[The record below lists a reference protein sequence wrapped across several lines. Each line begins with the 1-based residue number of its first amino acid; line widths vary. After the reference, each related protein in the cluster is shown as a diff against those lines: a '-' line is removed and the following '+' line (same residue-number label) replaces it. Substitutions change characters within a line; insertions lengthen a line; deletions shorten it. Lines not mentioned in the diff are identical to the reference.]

1 MPFLILVTLF
11 IGVPILEI
19 SLLLKVSG
27 AIGGFK
33 TILFVV
39 FTAILGAYL
48 VKQQGLAT
56 LAKFQQ
62 QANSGQL
69 PAQAMLEGIALLF
82 AGAVLLTPG
91 FFTDAIGFA
100 LLVPLFRQQ
109 LISYLVNSGKIVSY
123 GQQAN
128 SQSPFHTYS
137 GSPSHSNP
145 NHSNS
150 SVIEGE
156 YTDPADKEK

>member
-1 MPFLILVTLF
+1 MPFLLLVILF

-33 TILFVV
+33 TILFVI

-56 LAKFQQ
+56 IAKFQQ

-91 FFTDAIGFA
+91 FFTDAVGFA
-100 LLVPLFRQQ
+100 LLVPIFRQQ
-109 LISYLVNSGKIVSY
+109 LISYLVSSGKIVSHADN
-123 GQQAN
+123 AN
-128 SQSPFHTYS
+128 PHSPFQSHPHS
-137 GSPSHSNP
+137 GST
-145 NHSNS
+145 NHSDSN
-150 SVIEGE
+150 VIEGE
-156 YTDPADKEK
+156 YTVPTDKQK

>member
-27 AIGGFK
+27 TIGGFK
-33 TILFVV
+33 TILFVI

-109 LISYLVNSGKIVSY
+109 LISYLVNSGKIVSFD
-123 GQQAN
+123 QQAN
-128 SQSPFHTYS
+128 TQSPFHSYS
-137 GSPSHSNP
+137 GPTNDSS
-145 NHSNS
+145 S

-156 YTDPADKEK
+156 YTDPTDKEK